1 MREDSCNELRLI
13 SARAHFNT
21 SNLEARLLMDCDAW
35 NSHEW
40 SAQDGRQV
48 EIEAG
53 KPLIQRHCTRCKRNF
68 VENIASGER
77 HAVYVSMFSFRKL
90 PDSTTKQWLVDLC
103 PGAPPSYDVE
113 VRNRSIEHRVK

>member
-1 MREDSCNELRLI
+1 M
-13 SARAHFNT
+13 H
-21 SNLEARLLMDCDAW
+21 CDAW

-40 SAQDGRQV
+40 SAQEGHQV

-77 HAVYVSMFSFRKL
+77 HAVYVSVFSMRKL

-113 VRNRSIEHRVK
+113 VRPRSIENSVK